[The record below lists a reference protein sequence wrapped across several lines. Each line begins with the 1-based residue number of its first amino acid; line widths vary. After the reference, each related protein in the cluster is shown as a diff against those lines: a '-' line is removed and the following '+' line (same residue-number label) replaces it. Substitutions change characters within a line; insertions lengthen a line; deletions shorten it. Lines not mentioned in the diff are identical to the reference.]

1 MADGGVNVVVD
12 GVSAV
17 DHQTV
22 HELHGL
28 GPLTPQL
35 TGHHHLTALSAALH
49 DETQHTVAR
58 PGGKETNVSNVLL
71 QVQQAWMDIIFIKSN
86 TFKYTSCE
94 STLIFRSYF
103 QVYTSVSN

>member
-1 MADGGVNVVVD
+1 MTEGEGVLLSPECLTLSEQDVADGGVNVVVD

-35 TGHHHLTALSAALH
+35 AGHHHLAALSAALH
-49 DETQHTVAR
+49 DEAQHTVAR
-58 PGGKETNVSNVLL
+58 PGGEETDVSNDSLL
-71 QVQQAWMDIIFIKSN
+71 V
-86 TFKYTSCE
+86 
-94 STLIFRSYF
+94 
-103 QVYTSVSN
+103 